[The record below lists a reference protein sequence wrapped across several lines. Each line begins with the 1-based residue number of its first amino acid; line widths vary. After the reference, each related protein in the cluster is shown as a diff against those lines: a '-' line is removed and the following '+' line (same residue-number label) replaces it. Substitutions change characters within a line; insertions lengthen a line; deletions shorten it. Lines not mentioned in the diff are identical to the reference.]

1 MRKVTGRKK
10 RHKILR
16 KKVIG
21 TTERPRL
28 CVSRGNK
35 NLSAQ
40 LVDDMKGHTLFALST
55 NAPDLR
61 KKIGYGG
68 NVKAAVFFG
77 EEFAKTAKSKGFNA
91 VVFDRS
97 GFLYH
102 GRLKAFAEAARKNG
116 LIF

>member
-1 MRKVTGRKK
+1 
-10 RHKILR
+10 
-16 KKVIG
+16 
-21 TTERPRL
+21 
-28 CVSRGNK
+28 
-35 NLSAQ
+35 
-40 LVDDMKGHTLFALST
+40 MKGSILCSLAT
-55 NAPDLR
+55 NIKDI
-61 KKIGYGG
+61 KDKVGYGG